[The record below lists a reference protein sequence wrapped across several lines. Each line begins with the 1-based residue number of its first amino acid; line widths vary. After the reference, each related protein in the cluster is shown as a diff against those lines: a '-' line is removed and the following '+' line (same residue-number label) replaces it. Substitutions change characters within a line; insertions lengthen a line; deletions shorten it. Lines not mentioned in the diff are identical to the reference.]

1 MKKLLL
7 SAIALVA
14 SAFVATAA
22 TSTLDY
28 KNMAL
33 CSSGSVVIT
42 DQEMTTPEGVS
53 CTIKKNDAGTAPAWY
68 ATGTSVRMYAGNSI
82 VVKAPAGATISQIDF
97 VLNDYTNNVAFADSD
112 AGYTASEGTFT
123 ADPLNTHTAKWT
135 GSTTNPVEITLKK
148 ERNAAGKYPQF
159 RIFSVTV
166 TYEGGSYVETKCA
179 TPKFSVA
186 EGTYYTPQSVEVTT
200 STADAK
206 IYLTVKKDGNTML
219 DNQEWATALP
229 LSQLGTYEVS
239 AYAAKDGL
247 ENSEVA
253 TATYTIAE
261 PVAVNDFEELII
273 VGGAEPKGTL
283 IKLDFEFTVVRQM
296 PNYTYVKDAAQNPML
311 IYGNQVPTFEA
322 GDVVPAGVLGE
333 FTTYKGLYEFTY
345 PVAESFGEVTKK
357 ADATPVVMAPGA
369 ITMNDLNKVV
379 YLDNVTY
386 NDADNGI
393 SFSNAEG
400 SIAWYTQSK
409 WTDVVLPET
418 NGKVVDVIAAVACYN
433 DNLQVCPIEF
443 LDASNTP
450 GAGAVNTI
458 VADAASIRTSA
469 NGIVVNANEA
479 AVVNV
484 FNAAGQLVKAARV
497 AAGETTVTVPAGF
510 YLVKVADKV
519 AKVIVK

>member
-22 TSTLDY
+22 AESTLDY
-28 KNMAL
+28 SAL
-33 CSSGSVVIT
+33 YSANT
-42 DQEMTTPEGVS
+42 DLVDVTLTTDEGVS
-53 CTIKKNDAGTAPAWY
+53 VVVSKGEGGTAPKFY
-68 ATGTSVRMYAGNSI
+68 ASGKALRMYAANTLTI
-82 VVKAPAGATISQIDF
+82 TAPSGGTITGISMALRDYSYEHEDATS
-97 VLNDYTNNVAFADSD
+97 
-112 AGYTASEGTFT
+112 GPCTASTGTFT
-123 ADPLNTHTAKWT
+123 ADYTGYTASWT
-135 GSTTNPVEITLKK
+135 GTTTEPLVITVPAAKNANKK
-148 ERNAAGKYPQF
+148 NCQLHIRS
-159 RIFSVTV
+159 ITV
-166 TYEGGSYVETKCA
+166 TYTAGVETKCA

-186 EGTYYTPQSVEVTT
+186 AGTYYTAQSVEVTT

-369 ITMNDLNKVV
+369 ITMSDLNKVV

-386 NDADNGI
+386 NDADNGK

-433 DNLQVCPIEF
+433 DNLQVYPIEF

>member
-22 TSTLDY
+22 ESTLDY
-28 KNMAL
+28 TKL
-33 CSSGSVVIT
+33 CSANTVLDGVTLTT
-42 DQEMTTPEGVS
+42 DEGVS
-53 CTIKKNDAGTAPAWY
+53 VVASKNGGSTAPQYYTTGTAL
-68 ATGTSVRMYAGNSI
+68 RMYAKNCISI
-82 VVKAPAGATISQIDF
+82 TAPNGATITGITMALREYS
-97 VLNDYTNNVAFADSD
+97 YEHED
-112 AGYTASEGTFT
+112 ATSGPCTASTGTFT
-123 ADPLNTHTAKWT
+123 ADYTGYTATWT
-135 GSTTNPVEITLKK
+135 GTTTDPVVITVPGDK
-148 ERNAAGKYPQF
+148 NANGKNCQLG
-159 RIFSVTV
+159 ICSITV
-166 TYEGGSYVETKCA
+166 TYTAGVETKCA

-186 EGTYYTPQSVEVTT
+186 EGTYYTPQSVEVST

-229 LSQLGTYEVS
+229 LSQVGTYEVS
-239 AYAAKDGL
+239 AYAAKEGL

-253 TATYTIAE
+253 TATYTIAN
-261 PVAVNDFEELII
+261 PIAVNDFEELII

-283 IKLDFEFTVVRQM
+283 FKLDFEFTVVRQM
-296 PNYTYVKDAAQNPML
+296 PNNTYVKDAAQNPML

-322 GDVVPAGVLGE
+322 GDVVPTGVLGE
-333 FTTYKGLYEFTY
+333 FTTYNGLYEFTY

-369 ITMNDLNKVV
+369 ITMSDLNKVV

-386 NDADNGI
+386 NDKDNGK
-393 SFSNAEG
+393 SFSTTDG

-418 NGKVVDVIAAVACYN
+418 NGKVVDVIAAVACYEET
-433 DNLQVCPIEF
+433 LQVYPIEF
-443 LDASNTP
+443 LDASATP
-450 GAGAVNTI
+450 GAGSVNTI

-484 FNAAGQLVKAARV
+484 FNAAGQLVKAAHV
-497 AAGETTVTVPAGF
+497 AAGETTIAVPTGF
-510 YLVKVADKV
+510 YLVKVANTV

>member
-1 MKKLLL
+1 
-7 SAIALVA
+7 
-14 SAFVATAA
+14 
-22 TSTLDY
+22 
-28 KNMAL
+28 
-33 CSSGSVVIT
+33 
-42 DQEMTTPEGVS
+42 
-53 CTIKKNDAGTAPAWY
+53 
-68 ATGTSVRMYAGNSI
+68 
-82 VVKAPAGATISQIDF
+82 
-97 VLNDYTNNVAFADSD
+97 
-112 AGYTASEGTFT
+112 
-123 ADPLNTHTAKWT
+123 
-135 GSTTNPVEITLKK
+135 
-148 ERNAAGKYPQF
+148 
-159 RIFSVTV
+159 
-166 TYEGGSYVETKCA
+166 
-179 TPKFSVA
+179 
-186 EGTYYTPQSVEVTT
+186 
-200 STADAK
+200 
-206 IYLTVKKDGNTML
+206 
-219 DNQEWATALP
+219 
-229 LSQLGTYEVS
+229 
-239 AYAAKDGL
+239 
-247 ENSEVA
+247 
-253 TATYTIAE
+253 
-261 PVAVNDFEELII
+261 
-273 VGGAEPKGTL
+273 
-283 IKLDFEFTVVRQM
+283 M

-386 NDADNGI
+386 NDADNGK

-433 DNLQVCPIEF
+433 DNLQVYPIEF